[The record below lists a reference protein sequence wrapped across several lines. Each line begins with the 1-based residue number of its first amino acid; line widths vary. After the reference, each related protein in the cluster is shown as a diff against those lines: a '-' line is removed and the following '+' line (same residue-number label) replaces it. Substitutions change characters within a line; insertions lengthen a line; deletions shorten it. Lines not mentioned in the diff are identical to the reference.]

1 MSTQQE
7 SAPDKEVSSFPLS
20 RLRQGCPD
28 PIPYAYLFV
37 HQKFRVIND
46 LNGSGESQSYGWIP
60 EEPWGERLVATVI
73 EAFPSGLQIHL
84 GGEVHLEHINPAF
97 AKLQKN
103 MPEWIYKGMRYD
115 SMRSQCDLNNKDARY
130 RFRKV
135 SRKAFTNTRRG
146 S

>member
-7 SAPDKEVSSFPLS
+7 SPSAEAVSSFLLS
-20 RLRQGCPD
+20 GLRNGRIGLAD
-28 PIPYAYLFV
+28 LFV
-37 HQKFRVIND
+37 NQKFEIVND
-46 LNGSGESQSYGWIP
+46 LNGSNESQFCKWIP
-60 EEPWGERLVATVI
+60 EETWGETLVATVI

-97 AKLQKN
+97 ARLQKK
-103 MPEWIYKGMRYD
+103 MPGWIYKGMRYY

-135 SRKAFTNTRRG
+135 SSKAFTNTRRG
-146 S
+146 G

>member
-7 SAPDKEVSSFPLS
+7 SPSAEAVSTFLLS
-20 RLRQGCPD
+20 GLRNGRISIAD
-28 PIPYAYLFV
+28 LFGN
-37 HQKFRVIND
+37 QKFEIVND
-46 LNGSGESQSYGWIP
+46 LNGSNESQFCKWIP
-60 EEPWGERLVATVI
+60 EETWGETLVATVI

-97 AKLQKN
+97 ARLQKK
-103 MPEWIYKGMRYD
+103 MPGWIYKGMRYY

-135 SRKAFTNTRRG
+135 SSKAFTNTRRG
-146 S
+146 G